1 MTILFLF
8 LLFVMLSLGPSWALL
23 ASLREGQVNI
33 THAPETMS
41 DVCTC

>member
-8 LLFVMLSLGPSWALL
+8 LLFVTLSLGLSWALL
-23 ASLREGQVNI
+23 ASLGEGQVNI
-33 THAPETMS
+33 AHAPETMS